1 MCKPGG
7 GMAAGWKCA
16 TGRASVLTPRRQ
28 CGPATRL
35 GSPARSLSLCA
46 LGPVGVGDVLA
57 DVVPLTARRRSP
69 RCLRWTTLL
78 VSTSEEVGNAH
89 LHLTHQVDPPGC
101 HQHQGGTSP
110 PEAGKDTLKAFGS
123 ELKAF
128 YLTMGRYDLI
138 TISEAADEM
147 AAAKVALAIGSAGNV
162 TTETLR
168 AFTEDEY
175 REIVNALP

>member
-1 MCKPGG
+1 MPTYISHIK
-7 GMAAGWKCA
+7 
-16 TGRASVLTPRRQ
+16 
-28 CGPATRL
+28 
-35 GSPARSLSLCA
+35 
-46 LGPVGVGDVLA
+46 
-57 DVVPLTARRRSP
+57 
-69 RCLRWTTLL
+69 
-78 VSTSEEVGNAH
+78 
-89 LHLTHQVDPPGC
+89 LTHQGV
-101 HQHQGGTSP
+101 TSIKEGP
-110 PEAGKDTLKAFGS
+110 ARLEAGKETLKAFGS

-138 TISEAADEM
+138 TISEDADEM